1 MGFSDVK
8 DKIEEFA
15 KGLAREYLNK
25 LKGFSNDECTES
37 TNEISH
43 KVCEYI
49 KKLATE
55 DKYIVNTTLFEKG
68 NLGITMSGTCIWDTM
83 KDGFIN
89 INEESNSLIIVISIW
104 SLSCD

>member
-8 DKIEEFA
+8 DKIEEYG
-15 KGLAREYLNK
+15 KNLAREYLTK

-37 TNEISH
+37 TNDISH
-43 KVCEYI
+43 KVCEFI
-49 KKLATE
+49 KKLGTE

-89 INEESNSLIIVISIW
+89 INEESPSLIIVISIW